1 MSQEFEFLNG
11 EGDKWFQRN
20 KQTLENRTFDYP
32 TSIIKRTLQ
41 NHTDNINSILEIG
54 CSNGTKI
61 NDLANHFNARGFGV
75 DPSQS
80 AILEGQT
87 KYKHLELSQG
97 TASKLPFSN
106 DFFDLVFFGFCLYLL
121 DRKDIFLQS
130 QKLIAY

>member
-11 EGDKWFQRN
+11 EDDKWFQRN

-32 TSIIKRTLQ
+32 TSIIMRTLQ

-54 CSNGTKI
+54 CNNCTKI
-61 NDLANHFNARGFGV
+61 NDWANHLNAKGFGV

-80 AILEGQT
+80 AILEGQI

-97 TASKLPFSN
+97 TATKLPFSN

-121 DRKDIFLQS
+121 DRKDIFCCLRS
-130 QKLIAY
+130 